1 MSGSRS
7 TWRRQKARAGV
18 GAGARLPLSRGF
30 AVEQRGGSSTSTS
43 ASTAPSRTAALSG
56 CGCRRAA
63 LPHGPSSTVLLPS
76 TRQQR
81 QRQHQH
87 LHHCLRAAQWRSCV
101 QPPLQARTN
110 RFFTHFLVLLVP
122 AGVFCSNFLSNSPL
136 HRLRAE
142 MRLFGCTLPSRERR
156 SKQQQQEP
164 TCASGS
170 RVYPVYERLSCLW
183 YHSFCWVKQLRA
195 PWCCRSQKQPWCQSH
210 PLSPIPAHSTE
221 MPPPLLR

>member
-7 TWRRQKARAGV
+7 SWRRQKARAGV
-18 GAGARLPLSRGF
+18 GAGARLPPSRGF
-30 AVEQRGGSSTSTS
+30 AAEQQGGSSTSPS
-43 ASTAPSRTAALSG
+43 ASAAPSRTAALSG
-56 CGCRRAA
+56 CGCHFHTAPPVPSPSPAPEAAPAPSPRAA
-63 LPHGPSSTVLLPS
+63 
-76 TRQQR
+76 R
-81 QRQHQH
+81 
-87 LHHCLRAAQWRSCV
+87 WRSCV

-156 SKQQQQEP
+156 SKQQQQKP

-170 RVYPVYERLSCLW
+170 RVYPVYEPLSCFW

-210 PLSPIPAHSTE
+210 PCTQH
-221 MPPPLLR
+221 